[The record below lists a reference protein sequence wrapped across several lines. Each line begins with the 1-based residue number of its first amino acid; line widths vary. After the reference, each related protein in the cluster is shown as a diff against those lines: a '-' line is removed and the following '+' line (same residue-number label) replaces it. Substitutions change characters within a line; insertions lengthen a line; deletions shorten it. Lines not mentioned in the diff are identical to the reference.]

1 MGIEID
7 IPRLTPTMA
16 SRKNQVLAFVRLY
29 WNAHSVG
36 PSISEIA
43 RAAGC
48 ARSRAQKLVT
58 KLVREG
64 HLHRIDGMARGV
76 RPASVLEEA
85 LRQLRAAGYV
95 VNDDV
100 IAPPAGTAPLIDID
114 EAGALVVHSGMGS
127 GWTNAPLPPDRAR
140 AQEGP
145 EGDRGHADGNG
156 SGTDGGA
163 PA

>member
-7 IPRLTPTMA
+7 IPRLSPTMA

-43 RAAGC
+43 RAVGC

-64 HLHRIDGMARGV
+64 HLHRIDGMTRGV

-85 LRQLRAAGYV
+85 LRQLREAGYV

-100 IAPPAGTAPLIDID
+100 IAPPAGAMPLIDID
-114 EAGALVVHSGMGS
+114 DAGALVVRG

-140 AQEGP
+140 AQRAAPSGGERDA
-145 EGDRGHADGNG
+145 GDGVNRN
-156 SGTDGGA
+156 T
-163 PA
+163 